1 MFRPPTLS
9 GTLSARPSV
18 VPPARLSAPPSTT
31 RAARPTT
38 PAPAAASPP
47 LDRALSYRLH
57 RLHLLHKLTD
67 QDSVQACPLQA
78 DLSMS
83 DGRCLDRIGSFEPLS
98 VNDLAQWA
106 KLDKRQASR
115 ARPR

>member
-1 MFRPPTLS
+1 M
-9 GTLSARPSV
+9 ARPTTPSAT
-18 VPPARLSAPPSTT
+18 PSARLSAPPATT
-31 RAARPTT
+31 RAARSAT
-38 PAPAAASPP
+38 PAPAASPP
-47 LDRALSYRLH
+47 LDRTLSY

-83 DGRCLDRIGSFEPLS
+83 GGRCLDRIGSFEPLS
-98 VNDLAQWA
+98 VNDPARWA

>member
-9 GTLSARPSV
+9 ATLSARPFV
-18 VPPARLSAPPSTT
+18 IPPARLSAPPSTT

-38 PAPAAASPP
+38 PTPAAASPP
-47 LDRALSYRLH
+47 LDRALSY

-83 DGRCLDRIGSFEPLS
+83 DGRCLDSIGSFEPLS
-98 VNDLAQWA
+98 VNHLAQWA

>member
-9 GTLSARPSV
+9 ATLSARPFV
-18 VPPARLSAPPSTT
+18 IPPARLSAPPSTT

-38 PAPAAASPP
+38 PTPAAASPP
-47 LDRALSYRLH
+47 LHRALCY

-67 QDSVQACPLQA
+67 QDSVQACPLQV

-83 DGRCLDRIGSFEPLS
+83 DGRCLDSIGSFEPLS
-98 VNDLAQWA
+98 VNHLAQWA

>member
-9 GTLSARPSV
+9 ATLSARPFVS
-18 VPPARLSAPPSTT
+18 PPARLSAPTSTT

-47 LDRALSYRLH
+47 LDRALSY

-83 DGRCLDRIGSFEPLS
+83 DGRCLDSIGSFEPLS
-98 VNDLAQWA
+98 VNHLAQWA